1 MAGAN
6 VIEITESNFETE
18 VLNSKQPVLVDF
30 WAEWCQ
36 PCRMLGPRIEELANE
51 YVGKAK
57 IGKVDVEGAQ
67 ALAMRFNIAS
77 IPTVLVFK
85 DGQVKQTFIGVRN
98 KKDYAAVLDSLAG

>member
-6 VIEITESNFETE
+6 TIEITDANFEAE

-30 WAEWCQ
+30 WAEWCN
-36 PCRMLGPRIEELANE
+36 PCRILAPRIEELANE

-57 IGKVDVEGAQ
+57 VGKVDVEKAQ
-67 ALAMRFNIAS
+67 ALAMRFNISS

-85 DGQVKQTFIGVRN
+85 DGQVKQTIIGMRN
-98 KKDYAAVLDSLAG
+98 KKDYATALDNLAG

>member
-6 VIEITESNFETE
+6 VVEITESNFETE

-30 WAEWCQ
+30 WAEWCM

-57 IGKVDVEGAQ
+57 VAKVNVDNAQ

-85 DGQVKQTFIGVRN
+85 DGQVKQQFIGVRA
-98 KKDYAAVLDSLAG
+98 KKDYATVLDGLVG